1 MTMKDKKYHVLAG
14 LLVAAFVGIPCYQFT
29 FDEAAGTYHLAAAI
43 WATIVSGIL
52 LAGCKEYCDMRT
64 EGNKFDLWDFLATC
78 IGAVIVALFIIGLH
92 FGKG

>member
-1 MTMKDKKYHVLAG
+1 MITDKKYHVLAG
-14 LLVAAFVGIPCYQFT
+14 LATAFVGIPVYQLAY
-29 FDEAAGTYHLAAAI
+29 DAATDTHYLAAAL

-64 EGNKFDLWDFLATC
+64 PGNKWDWWDFACTC